1 MDESIL
7 RELGFSE
14 REIKVYIALLKL
26 GASTV
31 GPIAAKTR
39 MQHSKVYQTLEKL
52 IDKGLVNFVLKSK
65 TKHFQA
71 QNPKHILSLIK
82 EKERKF
88 SEILPGLQ
96 EMQTFSS
103 EQQIATVYEGE
114 KSMNSLF
121 NNIIEKLGKNSYYYI
136 FALKE
141 DYSSES
147 CLRFLRKIHMRV
159 AERESDNRLVI
170 NSSIKK
176 IFLKNSGDIKNI
188 KHKFT
193 DLDLPPGL
201 MIIDDKVI
209 NWSWGERPTA
219 VEIKSKQI
227 AEQYK
232 KFFLEIWKLAKRK

>member
-1 MDESIL
+1 MEENIL

-14 REIKVYIALLKL
+14 REIKVYLALLTL
-26 GASTV
+26 GQTTV

-52 IDKGLVNFVLKSK
+52 IDKGLVSFVMKSK
-65 TKHFQA
+65 TKHFEA
-71 QNPKHILSLIK
+71 QDPKHILNLIK

-88 SEILPGLQ
+88 SDILPNLQ
-96 EMQTFSS
+96 QMKAFSK

-114 KSMNSLF
+114 KSINSMF
-121 NNIIEKLGKNSYYYI
+121 NNILDDLKKGSNYYI
-136 FALKE
+136 FALRG
-141 DYSSES
+141 DYHFES
-147 CLRFLRKIHMRV
+147 CLRFLRKLHMKIS
-159 AERESDNRLVI
+159 EKQSDNRLI
-170 NSSIKK
+170 LHNSIKK

-193 DLDLPPGL
+193 KLNLPPGL

-219 VEIKSKQI
+219 VEIKSNQI

-232 KFFLEIWKLAKRK
+232 TFFLEVWNSIK